1 MGVRPERL
9 DLAPPASV
17 AVGPTFDTRRLT
29 GKNLQVS
36 GTFVATLQLEG
47 SVDGDN
53 FVNVGGGITTPGV
66 TAIPG
71 YFSKLRIRT
80 AAFTSGTPVAIL
92 GALFQRE

>member
-17 AVGPTFDTRRLT
+17 AVGPTFNVRRLT
-29 GKNLQVS
+29 DKNLQVA

-47 SVDGDN
+47 SIDGTN
-53 FVNVGGGITTPGV
+53 FADIGAAITTPSIV
-66 TAIPG
+66 AVDG
-71 YFSKLRIRT
+71 YFELLRIRT
-80 AAFTSGTPVAIL
+80 TAFTSGTPAAQL